1 MSNGSEPARIAV
13 PPVWALES
21 TLDEDRTAVIH
32 WRTGETAFSAS
43 TGKLDSPLAAQYLRL
58 EQIDR
63 LRILRAGRGNEAVG
77 LVCDR
82 EDVEIILVQDE
93 DRQVELVSWPLD
105 EARKLHKA
113 LGDLL
118 DAYDTT
124 GEPLDDDR

>member
-1 MSNGSEPARIAV
+1 MTKSSEEPARIAI
-13 PPVWALES
+13 PPIWAHES
-21 TLDEDRTAVIH
+21 VLDEDRPATVVH

-43 TGKLDSPLAAQYLRL
+43 TGKLDSPLADQYLRL

-63 LRILRAGRGNEAVG
+63 LRILRTGRENEAVG

-82 EDVEIILVQDE
+82 ENVEIILVQDGN
-93 DRQVELVSWPLD
+93 RQVDLVSWPIG

-113 LGDLL
+113 LTDLL

-124 GEPLDDDR
+124 GGE